1 MLELPTASA
10 KSRPLRSVLG
20 VCVSTMMKL
29 FLPDLGLLG
38 NALRMLLGCTS
49 TWLGTGMKNDHT
61 AGRKS
66 IEK

>member
-1 MLELPTASA
+1 
-10 KSRPLRSVLG
+10 
-20 VCVSTMMKL
+20 MMKL